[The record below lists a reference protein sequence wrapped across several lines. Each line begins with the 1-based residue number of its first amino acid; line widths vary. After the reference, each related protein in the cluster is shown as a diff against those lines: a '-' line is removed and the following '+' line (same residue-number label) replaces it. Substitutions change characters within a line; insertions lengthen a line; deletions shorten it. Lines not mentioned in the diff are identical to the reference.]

1 MTRFIVT
8 DHTAAAHAVAALP
21 SAARRLAAVTAEI
34 AEPLAAL
41 DVAAEPV
48 EVLAAFARWQRAQSR
63 AVERVRAEIVLLL
76 HQAGASPRGIADAVG
91 MHRGA
96 VDRLIALATA
106 EHTGEVS

>member
-21 SAARRLAAVTAEI
+21 TAARRLATVTAEV

-63 AVERVRAEIVLLL
+63 VERARAEVLRLL
-76 HQAGASPRGIADAVG
+76 NLAGASPRGIADAVG